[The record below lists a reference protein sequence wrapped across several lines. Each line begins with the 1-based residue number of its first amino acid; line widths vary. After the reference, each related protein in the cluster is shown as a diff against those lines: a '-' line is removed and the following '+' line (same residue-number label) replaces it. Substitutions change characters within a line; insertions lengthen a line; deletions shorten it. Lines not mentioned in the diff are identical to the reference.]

1 MRVRRKPGV
10 REKLLK
16 QTPYIIDPNR
26 LRQKWSRFFNN
37 DHPIHAELGTG
48 KGTFITTLANR
59 HPENNYIGIER
70 VPEVLW
76 QSVKKAIDL
85 RLHNIAFLWMN
96 VQDLPTLISHGKW
109 ERIYLNF
116 SDPWPKRR
124 HAKRRLTHPGCLNMY
139 EEILVPGG
147 EIFLKTDNA
156 GFFEYSLNQ
165 MAAKDYRLSAI
176 TLDLH
181 ESEWQEQNIMTEYEE
196 KFSMKGHPIYRLEAR
211 LRT

>member
-10 REKLLK
+10 REKLLE

-124 HAKRRLTHPGCLNMY
+124 HAKRRLTHPDFLNMY

>member
-124 HAKRRLTHPGCLNMY
+124 HAKRRLTHPDFLNMY